1 MAGGHWLLLEDI
13 DSATSDVIA
22 VLAGLL
28 ENGAINVPG
37 YRDNLRAAPG
47 FQLFLTYRYGDSSIL
62 IVVLICIFFYL
73 TFSTSTV

>member
-47 FQLFLTYRYGDSSIL
+47 FQLFLTYRYGDSAIL
-62 IVVLICIFFYL
+62 IVVLICIFL
-73 TFSTSTV
+73 I